1 VATLTRAQAPAEQRR
16 LPVRTRDRRP
26 ALAALALLLVL
37 GGALGSA
44 LIVYRSGD
52 RVEVLVAA
60 DTIQPGQVVDA
71 DDFTTASVAADGAGY
86 VVAEAR
92 GNFVGTTATY
102 GIPAGTIINRE
113 MFLAGTTVPPGA
125 DIVGVVLNPQ
135 QRPADGVE
143 IGDVVRA
150 FVVPRAESTVGGGEV
165 AGIELVSAALVTEV
179 AGGGSDVMQVSLLV
193 PREVAP
199 TLVAGSAVGQ
209 VAVTR
214 LSADTRPV
222 VDFVRE

>member
-1 VATLTRAQAPAEQRR
+1 MATLTRAQVPAEQRR
-16 LPVRTRDRRP
+16 LPVPTRDRRP

-60 DTIQPGQVVDA
+60 DTIQPGQVVTA
-71 DDFTTASVAADGAGY
+71 DDFTTAQVAADGAGY

-92 GNFVGTTATY
+92 SNFVGTTATY

-125 DIVGVVLNPQ
+125 DVVGLSSVPSSDPQ
-135 QRPADGVE
+135 TASRSATSCARSSFPE
-143 IGDVVRA
+143 PRA
-150 FVVPRAESTVGGGEV
+150 PWAALRSLASSSSVPRS
-165 AGIELVSAALVTEV
+165 
-179 AGGGSDVMQVSLLV
+179 
-193 PREVAP
+193 
-199 TLVAGSAVGQ
+199 
-209 VAVTR
+209 
-214 LSADTRPV
+214 
-222 VDFVRE
+222 